1 MQRVARPRK
10 LKRNHEWPRRK
21 EATCSSMKKD
31 NVEDV
36 IVVDEDSFNR
46 DRSDVYLLF
55 SRLAEDKADIKPSTN
70 GRKKHR
76 DLN

>member
-1 MQRVARPRK
+1 
-10 LKRNHEWPRRK
+10 
-21 EATCSSMKKD
+21 MKKD

-36 IVVDEDSFNR
+36 IVADEDSFNR

-76 DLN
+76 DLNWK